1 MRQRFRTT
9 ALNFI
14 GAFALATTISAIT
27 ATPAFAATSL
37 ALPGYGD
44 IAVDEVHQLVFISGG
59 PTANTVLVTNFSGQV
74 TKTIDNEPGAAGLEL
89 SADGTKLYTALSA
102 GDGLAV
108 IDTTTLAETAR
119 YSTGAQTC
127 PTHLARTGTLIWYG
141 YGCEGTFTGKIGKL
155 DTAATTPAPVGN
167 LQGNAR
173 FQRAP
178 LLAATGADT
187 GPLVAGQLALSSSM
201 VQTYAVQAGALTPGV
216 NGDVVGASLTDLDIT
231 PDGTTL
237 FSAAGSRDRVDALS
251 PTDLSRRGAYS
262 VRPRPDAVSLNADN
276 TYLATG
282 AITGD
287 NNDVLVYKLGASVP
301 TKTIALSTGDV
312 VAPRGL
318 AWAANQNRLFVISL
332 HDNQPA
338 PSLTVVTA
346 ATGT

>member
-1 MRQRFRTT
+1 MRKRLRTHLCRSL
-9 ALNFI
+9 ALVAAVAASI
-14 GAFALATTISAIT
+14 AIT
-27 ATPAFAATSL
+27 ATPASAASSL

-44 IAVDEVHQLVFISGG
+44 IAVDEVHQQVFISGG

-108 IDTTTLAETAR
+108 IDTTTFAETAR
-119 YSTGAQTC
+119 YATGAQTC

-155 DTAATTPAPVGN
+155 DTAAATPVPVGN

-178 LLAATGADT
+178 LLAATGTDT

-201 VQTYAVQAGALTPGV
+201 VQTYGVQAGALNPV
-216 NGDVVGASLTDLDIT
+216 ANGDVVGASLTDLDIT
-231 PDGTTL
+231 PDGATL

-276 TYLATG
+276 TYVATG

-301 TKTIALSTGDV
+301 AKTVALGAGDV

-318 AWAANQNRLFVISL
+318 AWSASQNRLFVISL